1 VVGAGRVSKGVGQL
15 ARWSRWLRMSVV
27 LCGVVQE
34 AARDKAS
41 GAGRQAYIVCIHGI
55 YGQTHSRL
63 LRESNVHILV
73 S

>member
-1 VVGAGRVSKGVGQL
+1 
-15 ARWSRWLRMSVV
+15 MSVV

-34 AARDKAS
+34 AARDMAS
-41 GAGRQAYIVCIHGI
+41 GAGRQAYIVWIHCR
-55 YGQTHSRL
+55 YSQTHSRL